1 MGICSKEIIY
11 ALVLVL
17 GSMTF
22 GYVISYPALA
32 LLDIEAK
39 WGIDSKSTQATF
51 YNSITA
57 LIAILGTFV
66 CAFLLRYF
74 GRRPTTSIIAC
85 FGTFSWGLLLTVR
98 KEYFWF
104 GIVCRGFLGLTIG
117 AFSSIIPMYIVEL
130 APPESSGFFGS
141 LNQLGIAFGIVIVY
155 LVGNWCDFRWT
166 AVVGM
171 CFTILLSI
179 LVWFIPESPAVT
191 SGNNETN
198 ETPKGN
204 IRQMK
209 YAKPLFVCVMLMV
222 FQQFCGIN
230 AILTN
235 LADLFQTAG
244 VNIEAG
250 IASAISSLA
259 QVVSVFIGALLV
271 DKLGRR
277 MCWTLS
283 FGLIVVSLS
292 LYCASLKVNMGSI
305 MPILI
310 VFLYLLAFG
319 LGAGAIPWFIVA
331 EMFDSSVRHI
341 AQSIVS
347 ASNWTL
353 AFIVM
358 TIFPY
363 MREGLTDFWC
373 FVIFDIISAISVVF
387 GMVYITNQQP
397 VADQPLLYTEQ

>member
-1 MGICSKEIIY
+1 MGICCKELIY
-11 ALVLVL
+11 AGVLVL
-17 GSMTF
+17 GSITF

-32 LLDIEAK
+32 LLDIEDK

-51 YNSITA
+51 YNSIAA
-57 LIAILGTFV
+57 LIAIFGTMV
-66 CAFLLRYF
+66 CAFLLKFF

-85 FGTFSWGLLLTVR
+85 FGTLSWGLLLTVR

-104 GIVCRGFLGLTIG
+104 GIVCRGLLGLTIG

-130 APPESSGFFGS
+130 APSDVSGFFGS

-166 AVVGM
+166 SVVGM
-171 CFTILLSI
+171 CFTIALSI
-179 LVWFIPESPAVT
+179 LVWLIPESPAVKAA
-191 SGNNETN
+191 NAEVQNE
-198 ETPKGN
+198 PKGN
-204 IRQMK
+204 IWQKQYRL
-209 YAKPLFVCVMLMV
+209 PLFVCIMLMV

-244 VNIEAG
+244 VDIQAG
-250 IASAISSLA
+250 IASAISSMA
-259 QVVSVFIGALLV
+259 QVFSVFIGALLV
-271 DKLGRR
+271 DKFGRR
-277 MCWTLS
+277 FCWSIS
-283 FGLIVVSLS
+283 FILIVVSLA
-292 LYCASLKVNMGSI
+292 LYAASLKVNMGSVF
-305 MPILI
+305 PIII

-331 EMFDSSVRHI
+331 EMFDDSVRHI

-353 AFIVM
+353 AFLVM
-358 TIFPY
+358 TVFPY
-363 MREGLTDFWC
+363 MREKLTDFWC
-373 FVIFDIISAISVVF
+373 FIIFMIISAGSVVF
-387 GMVYITNQQP
+387 GLIYVKNPQP
-397 VADQPLLYTEQ
+397 ADQPLLYTQ